1 MQFFSRKLVP
11 AKMNLLKVSVI
22 IRHWQRVLTRISVK
36 LLKIYI
42 DTDKILTNNTGI
54 SDIRDLVFHAIKL
67 NESYPHFKNITNLI
81 DVKHLKFL
89 FTFET

>member
-1 MQFFSRKLVP
+1 
-11 AKMNLLKVSVI
+11 MNLLKVVVI
-22 IRHWQRVLTRISVK
+22 IRHWQKFLTTISVK

-42 DTDKILTNNTGI
+42 DTDKILTNNIGI
-54 SDIRDLVFHAIKL
+54 SDIGDLVFHAIKL
-67 NESYPHFKNITNLI
+67 NESYPHFKNITNLM